1 VGNRT
6 EMVDSTGTTTYEY
19 DALNRLT
26 SVSFPGSRTVGY
38 AFDSLGRRTS
48 ITYPGGSDE
57 VTYDYDEAGNVAY
70 RRREWSRQL

>member
-26 SVSFPGSRTVGY
+26 SVTCAYQCYQDVKYEHAAYRQR
-38 AFDSLGRRTS
+38 ASLGQFWNDHFDL
-48 ITYPGGSDE
+48 GS
-57 VTYDYDEAGNVAY
+57 
-70 RRREWSRQL
+70 